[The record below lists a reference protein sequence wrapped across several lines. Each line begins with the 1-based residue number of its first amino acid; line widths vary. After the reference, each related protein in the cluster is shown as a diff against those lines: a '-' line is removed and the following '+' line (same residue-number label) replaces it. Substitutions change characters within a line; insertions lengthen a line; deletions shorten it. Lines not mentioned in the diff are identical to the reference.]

1 MRILVTGSNAP
12 GASGTAWSLLQPDLF
27 DEKVSLVGSDANA
40 SYVNRYLE
48 KVVTLPHGS
57 DKDYIAVL
65 EKVCAAEKID
75 LVVPQTTAETTALA
89 NCSYGFG
96 IKVAL
101 LNAKNHEIAL
111 TSKIEVY
118 KVITKLT
125 ASKLDFAV
133 CTNIQDVINFQA
145 NFEEDYFIKAD
156 ALSGGRGIVKL
167 VRDIS
172 KELLNKSNSFHVV
185 NRDQVERVFK
195 TLDNGRG
202 VIVQKESSGVEYSID
217 CYRDHELSIYIP
229 RRRDIVRSGIS
240 QQTTVVKNDSLINLA
255 SEFANELGLVGVFGL
270 QCIVD
275 SNQEITFLECNPRIQ
290 GTMVASTLAGENL
303 IGRAARHALGLT
315 QSPQKSIHW
324 GTQYRRSWSGVGI
337 VGEQSYEI

>member
-1 MRILVTGSNAP
+1 MRILVTGANAP
-12 GASGTAWSLLQPDLF
+12 GASGTAWSLLQPKLF
-27 DEKVSLVGSDANA
+27 DEKVSLLGSDAKTDN
-40 SYVNRYLE
+40 VNRYFE
-48 KVVTLPHGS
+48 KVFTLPHGS

-75 LVVPQTTAETTALA
+75 LVVPQTTAETAALA
-89 NCSYGFG
+89 NCGKELG
-96 IKVAL
+96 VKIAL
-101 LNAKNHEIAL
+101 LNAKNQEIAL
-111 TSKIEVY
+111 TSKIDVY
-118 KVITKLT
+118 KVISKLT
-125 ASKLDFAV
+125 SSKLDFAI
-133 CTNIQDVINFQA
+133 CTKFQDVIDFQA

-167 VRDIS
+167 VTDIS

-185 NRDQVERVFK
+185 SRSQAEQVFK

-202 VIVQKESSGVEYSID
+202 VIVQRESSGVEYSID
-217 CYRDHELSIYIP
+217 CYRDHEISIYIP

-240 QQTTVVKNDSLINLA
+240 QQTTVVKDDSLINLA

-270 QCIVD
+270 QCIVN

-303 IGRAARHALGLT
+303 IGRAARYALGLT
-315 QSPQKSIHW
+315 QFPPNSIHW
-324 GTQYRRSWSGVGI
+324 GAQYRRSWSGVGI
-337 VGEQSYEI
+337 VKEKYYEI

>member
-1 MRILVTGSNAP
+1 M
-12 GASGTAWSLLQPDLF
+12 
-27 DEKVSLVGSDANA
+27 
-40 SYVNRYLE
+40 
-48 KVVTLPHGS
+48 
-57 DKDYIAVL
+57 
-65 EKVCAAEKID
+65 
-75 LVVPQTTAETTALA
+75 
-89 NCSYGFG
+89 
-96 IKVAL
+96 
-101 LNAKNHEIAL
+101 
-111 TSKIEVY
+111 
-118 KVITKLT
+118 
-125 ASKLDFAV
+125 DFAV
-133 CTNIQDVINFQA
+133 CTNIEDVIDFQA

-167 VRDIS
+167 VSDIS

-202 VIVQKESSGVEYSID
+202 VIVQKESTGVEYSID

-229 RRRDIVRSGIS
+229 RRRDIVRSGVS

-270 QCIVD
+270 QCIIN

-303 IGRAARHALGLT
+303 IGRGARHALGLM

-324 GTQYRRSWSGVGI
+324 GTQYRRSWGGVGI

>member
-1 MRILVTGSNAP
+1 MRILVTGANAP

-27 DEKVSLVGSDANA
+27 DEKVTLLGSDAKT
-40 SYVNRYLE
+40 SYVNRYFE

-57 DKDYIAVL
+57 DKDYIAAL

-75 LVVPQTTAETTALA
+75 LVIPQTTAETTTLA
-89 NCSYGFG
+89 KNRNE
-96 IKVAL
+96 INVKVAL
-101 LNAKNHEIAL
+101 LDTKNHKIAL
-111 TSKIEVY
+111 TSKIDVYEV
-118 KVITKLT
+118 ISKLT
-125 ASKLDFAV
+125 SSKLDFTI
-133 CTNIQDVINFQA
+133 CKNIEDVIDFQS
-145 NFEEDYFIKAD
+145 NVEEDYFIKAD

-167 VRDIS
+167 VKDIS
-172 KELLNKSNSFHVV
+172 KELLNKSSSFHVV
-185 NRDQVERVFK
+185 NRDQVERVFT

-202 VIVQKESSGVEYSID
+202 VIVQRESSGVEYSID
-217 CYRDHELSIYIP
+217 CYRDCDISIFAP

-240 QQTTVVKNDSLINLA
+240 QQTTVVEDDSLINLA

-275 SNQEITFLECNPRIQ
+275 SNREITFLECNPRIQ

-315 QSPQKSIHW
+315 QSPPKSIHW
-324 GTQYRRSWSGVGI
+324 GAQYRRSWSGVGI

>member
-1 MRILVTGSNAP
+1 MRILVTGANAP

-40 SYVNRYLE
+40 SYVNRYFE

-65 EKVCAAEKID
+65 EKVCAAEEID

-96 IKVAL
+96 VKVAL

-111 TSKIEVY
+111 TSKIDVY

-145 NFEEDYFIKAD
+145 NFEKDYFIKAD

-240 QQTTVVKNDSLINLA
+240 QQTTVVKNDCLA
-255 SEFANELGLVGVFGL
+255 S
-270 QCIVD
+270 
-275 SNQEITFLECNPRIQ
+275 
-290 GTMVASTLAGENL
+290 
-303 IGRAARHALGLT
+303 
-315 QSPQKSIHW
+315 
-324 GTQYRRSWSGVGI
+324 
-337 VGEQSYEI
+337 